1 MNKKIR
7 AIGAGILAAVW
18 LGLCAFAW
26 LQPAK
31 ERSDSERRKLAQ
43 LPKLTAQALLDGSYM
58 EKFADYA
65 VDQFPLR
72 DSFRSLKA
80 LFQQNVLLQKDNNGY
95 FVYDGYLVKQT
106 YPLNEASVNHA
117 VSVMR
122 SLYQAYLADTG
133 CNLYLSVVP
142 DKGYYVQGYP
152 SMDYAVLQTRLEQD
166 LSWADMI
173 DISDT
178 LELSDYYR
186 TDTHWRQEKLM
197 ETAAAL
203 CQAMGVEA
211 PRQQNFTQTKVSDSF
226 YGVYYGHAA
235 VPMEPEELYLMHS
248 ELLRG
253 CTLTDL
259 STGKQLP
266 LYDESKLGGAD
277 MYEVYLSGNQPLLKL
292 ENPNATTD
300 RELVI
305 FRDSFGSA
313 IAPLLMSGYRSI
325 TLVDVRYVSA
335 QMIGSYVTFDSQDV
349 LFLYSTLVLNES
361 ATLRK

>member
-152 SMDYAVLQTRLEQD
+152 SMDYAVLQTR
-166 LSWADMI
+166 
-173 DISDT
+173 
-178 LELSDYYR
+178 
-186 TDTHWRQEKLM
+186 K
-197 ETAAAL
+197 
-203 CQAMGVEA
+203 
-211 PRQQNFTQTKVSDSF
+211 P
-226 YGVYYGHAA
+226 
-235 VPMEPEELYLMHS
+235 YL
-248 ELLRG
+248 
-253 CTLTDL
+253 
-259 STGKQLP
+259 
-266 LYDESKLGGAD
+266 
-277 MYEVYLSGNQPLLKL
+277 
-292 ENPNATTD
+292 
-300 RELVI
+300 
-305 FRDSFGSA
+305 
-313 IAPLLMSGYRSI
+313 
-325 TLVDVRYVSA
+325 RYA
-335 QMIGSYVTFDSQDV
+335 KK
-349 LFLYSTLVLNES
+349 
-361 ATLRK
+361 R